1 MSKPIILLA
10 LLIGLTDLSSNA
22 SAQTSRHPPAEIG
35 AGISRM
41 IPVYGDYSTDDLSE
55 ATGHIRVTLPFA
67 AHFAFEGATTM
78 GRRADD
84 YRTRTEGLFILQV
97 QQRFRRAVD
106 APFQPFITYGGA
118 GYYAHVTQHEVRRNG
133 VLVSRH
139 GSFNEIDPPIA
150 TLFGAGAQQ
159 RLARHITVR
168 AEAQLLTLLYL
179 PLGYSF
185 STSVSIPL
193 R

>member
-1 MSKPIILLA
+1 MSTPAILLA
-10 LLIGLTDLSSNA
+10 MVIGMSALSSHAQAQA
-22 SAQTSRHPPAEIG
+22 STHPSPEIG

-41 IPVYGDYSTDDLSE
+41 VPVYGDYSTDDLSE
-55 ATGHIRVTLPFA
+55 PTGHLRVTLPFA
-67 AHFAFEGATTM
+67 THFAFEGVTTV

-84 YRTRTEGLFILQV
+84 YWTRTEGLFVFQV

-106 APFQPFITYGGA
+106 APLQPFVTYGGA
-118 GYYAHVTQHEVRRNG
+118 GYYAHVTQKEVRRNG
-133 VLVSRH
+133 VTVSRH
-139 GSFNEIDPPIA
+139 GSFNEIDPPLA
-150 TLFGAGAQQ
+150 SLFGAGVQE
-159 RLARHITVR
+159 RLARHLTVR

>member
-1 MSKPIILLA
+1 MSKPFILLA
-10 LLIGLTDLSSNA
+10 VLLATFGLSFRAT
-22 SAQTSRHPPAEIG
+22 AQAPRRPSPEIG

-55 ATGHIRVTLPFA
+55 PTGHLRVTLPFA
-67 AHFAFEGATTM
+67 THFAFEGVTTI

-84 YRTRTEGLFILQV
+84 YWTRTEGLFALQV
-97 QQRFRRAVD
+97 QQRFRRAVE

-139 GSFNEIDPPIA
+139 GSFNEIDPPLA
-150 TLFGAGAQQ
+150 TLFGAGIQQ
-159 RLARHITVR
+159 RLGRHITVR

-179 PLGYSF
+179 PLGYAF
-185 STSVSIPL
+185 STSASIPL

>member
-10 LLIGLTDLSSNA
+10 VLMGMFGLPAGANA
-22 SAQTSRHPPAEIG
+22 QASGHRPPEIG

-41 IPVYGDYSTDDLSE
+41 VPIYGDYSTDDLSE
-55 ATGHIRVTLPFA
+55 PTGHLRVTLPFA
-67 AHFAFEGATTM
+67 THFAFEGVTTV

-84 YRTRTEGLFILQV
+84 YWTRTEGLFVFQV
-97 QQRFRRAVD
+97 QQRFRRALD

-118 GYYAHVTQHEVRRNG
+118 GYYAHVAQKEVRRNG

-139 GSFNEIDPPIA
+139 GSFNEIDPPLA
-150 TLFGAGAQQ
+150 SLFGAGVQE
-159 RLARHITVR
+159 RLARHLTVR

-185 STSVSIPL
+185 STTVSIPL